1 LTIQITIIRIEGY
14 GPWTLTL
21 GTDREAQIQMLQAR
35 IYYDVQR
42 LFSQKECLV
51 YLNRFDEYFAITN
64 GLSLK
69 DHKDLQREIATL
81 YENLKISMTIGRGNT
96 SFEANVNAYEARKA
110 GNLLDRETR
119 IFGQTISSSPS
130 SKASSSTT
138 NSNYSESAHIM
149 HIDINGSEKISSK
162 MSPYEIT
169 ALVMKLYAKLSEAFL
184 KKGAMTFFL
193 GGDNFMVISNNIK
206 KEDAEIIIRSV
217 ANDIGIT
224 LNCGI
229 GIGRNGRKAAEAAT
243 RALDTIRDLRNEG
256 KIQPI
261 YEIQCL

>member
-64 GLSLK
+64 GLTLK
-69 DHKDLQREIATL
+69 DHKDLQKEIATL
-81 YENLKISMTIGRGNT
+81 YKNLKISMTIGKGNT

-110 GNLLDRETR
+110 GNLIDRETR
-119 IFGQTISSSPS
+119 IFGQTMSSSPS
-130 SKASSSTT
+130 LKASSSTT

-169 ALVMKLYAKLSEAFL
+169 ALIMKLYAKLSEAFL

>member
-1 LTIQITIIRIEGY
+1 MTIQITIIRIEGY

-81 YENLKISMTIGRGNT
+81 YKNLKISMTIGRGNT

-130 SKASSSTT
+130 SKSSSSTT

>member
-1 LTIQITIIRIEGY
+1 MTIQITIIRIEGY

-69 DHKDLQREIATL
+69 DHKDLQKEIATL
-81 YENLKISMTIGRGNT
+81 YKNLKISMTIGRGNT

-110 GNLLDRETR
+110 GNLIDRETR
-119 IFGQTISSSPS
+119 IFGQTVSSSPS
-130 SKASSSTT
+130 LKASSSTT

>member
-1 LTIQITIIRIEGY
+1 MTIQITIIRIDGY
-14 GPWTLTL
+14 GAWTLTL
-21 GTDREAQIQMLQAR
+21 GTDREAQLQMLQAR
-35 IYYDVQR
+35 IYYDLQR

-69 DHKDLQREIATL
+69 DHKDIQEEIATL
-81 YENLKISMTIGRGNT
+81 YKNLKISMTIGKGNT

-110 GNLLDRETR
+110 SNFLDKETR
-119 IFGQTISSSPS
+119 IFGQTIPSSSS
-130 SKASSSTT
+130 SKPSSSTT
-138 NSNYSESAHIM
+138 NPNYCEPAYIM
-149 HIDINGSEKISSK
+149 HIDIDGSEKVSSK

-169 ALVMKLYAKLSEAFL
+169 ALVMKLYAKLSQAFL
-184 KKGAMTFFL
+184 EKGAMTFFL
-193 GGDNFMVISNNIK
+193 GGDNFMVISNGIK
-206 KEDAEIIIRSV
+206 KEDARIIINSV
-217 ANDIGIT
+217 TNDIGIK

-229 GIGRNGRKAAEAAT
+229 GMGRNGRRAAEAAT
-243 RALDTIRDLRNEG
+243 RALDTIRDLRDEG

>member
-1 LTIQITIIRIEGY
+1 MTIQITIIRIEGY
-14 GPWTLTL
+14 GAWTLTL

-69 DHKDLQREIATL
+69 DHKDLQEEIATL
-81 YENLKISMTIGRGNT
+81 YKNLTISMTIGKGNT

-110 GNLLDRETR
+110 GNLLDRKTR
-119 IFGQTISSSPS
+119 IFGQTMSSSQS
-130 SKASSSTT
+130 SKASPSTT

-169 ALVMKLYAKLSEAFL
+169 ALVMKLYAKLSEGFL

-206 KEDAEIIIRSV
+206 KEDAEIIIKSI

-229 GIGRNGRKAAEAAT
+229 GVGRNGRKAAEAAT

>member
-1 LTIQITIIRIEGY
+1 MTIQITIIRIEGY

-81 YENLKISMTIGRGNT
+81 YKNLKISMTIGRGNT

-119 IFGQTISSSPS
+119 IFGQTMSSSPS
-130 SKASSSTT
+130 SKASSPTT
-138 NSNYSESAHIM
+138 NSDYSESVHIM

-206 KEDAEIIIRSV
+206 KEDAEIIIKSV

>member
-69 DHKDLQREIATL
+69 DHKDLQKEIATL
-81 YENLKISMTIGRGNT
+81 YKNLKISMTIGKGNT

-110 GNLLDRETR
+110 GNLIDRETR
-119 IFGQTISSSPS
+119 IFGQTMSSSPS
-130 SKASSSTT
+130 LKASSSTT

-206 KEDAEIIIRSV
+206 KEDTEIIIRSV

>member
-69 DHKDLQREIATL
+69 DHKDLQKEIATL
-81 YENLKISMTIGRGNT
+81 YKNLKISMTIGKGNT
-96 SFEANVNAYEARKA
+96 PFEANINAYEARKT
-110 GNLLDRETR
+110 GNLIDRETR
-119 IFGQTISSSPS
+119 IFGQTMSSSPS

-206 KEDAEIIIRSV
+206 KEEAEIIIKSV
-217 ANDIGIT
+217 ANGIGIT

-229 GIGRNGRKAAEAAT
+229 GIGRNGRRAAEAAT

>member
-1 LTIQITIIRIEGY
+1 MTIQITIIRIDGY
-14 GPWTLTL
+14 GVWTVTL
-21 GTDREAQIQMLQAR
+21 GTDREAQLQMLQAR
-35 IYYDVQR
+35 IYYDLQR

-69 DHKDLQREIATL
+69 DHKDIQEEIATL
-81 YENLKISMTIGRGNT
+81 YKNLKISMTIGKGDT
-96 SFEANVNAYEARKA
+96 PFEANVNAYEARKVD
-110 GNLLDRETR
+110 NFLDRETR
-119 IFGQTISSSPS
+119 IFGQTIFPS
-130 SKASSSTT
+130 SKSSSSTT
-138 NSNYSESAHIM
+138 NPNYYESAHIM
-149 HIDINGSEKISSK
+149 HIDIDGSEKVSSK
-162 MSPYEIT
+162 MSPYEVT

-193 GGDNFMVISNNIK
+193 GGDNFMVISNSIK
-206 KEDAEIIIRSV
+206 KEDIEIIINSIT
-217 ANDIGIT
+217 NDIGIK

-229 GIGRNGRKAAEAAT
+229 GVGRNGRKAAEAAT
-243 RALDTIRDLRNEG
+243 RALDTIRDLRDKG

>member
-1 LTIQITIIRIEGY
+1 MTIQITIIRIEGY

-69 DHKDLQREIATL
+69 NHKDLQREIATL
-81 YENLKISMTIGRGNT
+81 YKNLKISMTIGRGNT

>member
-1 LTIQITIIRIEGY
+1 MTIQITIIRIEGY

-35 IYYDVQR
+35 IYYDIQR

-81 YENLKISMTIGRGNT
+81 YKNLKISMTIGRGNT

-193 GGDNFMVISNNIK
+193 GGDNFMVISNDIK

>member
-69 DHKDLQREIATL
+69 DHKDLQKEIATL
-81 YENLKISMTIGRGNT
+81 YKNLKISMTIGKGNT

-110 GNLLDRETR
+110 GNLIDRETR
-119 IFGQTISSSPS
+119 IFGQTVSSSPS
-130 SKASSSTT
+130 LKASSSTT

>member
-69 DHKDLQREIATL
+69 DHKDLQKEIATL
-81 YENLKISMTIGRGNT
+81 YKNLKISMTIGKGNT
-96 SFEANVNAYEARKA
+96 PFEANINAYEARKT
-110 GNLLDRETR
+110 GNLIDRETR
-119 IFGQTISSSPS
+119 IFGQTMSSSPS
-130 SKASSSTT
+130 SKASSHTT

-206 KEDAEIIIRSV
+206 KEEAEIIIKSV
-217 ANDIGIT
+217 ANGIGIT

-229 GIGRNGRKAAEAAT
+229 GIGRNGRRAAEAAT

>member
-1 LTIQITIIRIEGY
+1 LTIQITIIRIDGY
-14 GPWTLTL
+14 GVWTVTL
-21 GTDREAQIQMLQAR
+21 GTDREAQLQMLQAR
-35 IYYDVQR
+35 IYYDLQR

-69 DHKDLQREIATL
+69 DHKDIQEEIATL
-81 YENLKISMTIGRGNT
+81 YKNLKISMTIGKGDT
-96 SFEANVNAYEARKA
+96 PFEANVNAYEARKVD
-110 GNLLDRETR
+110 NFLDRETR
-119 IFGQTISSSPS
+119 IFGQTIFPS
-130 SKASSSTT
+130 SKSSSSTT
-138 NSNYSESAHIM
+138 NPNYYESAHIM
-149 HIDINGSEKISSK
+149 HIDIDGSEKVSSK
-162 MSPYEIT
+162 MSPYEVT

-193 GGDNFMVISNNIK
+193 GGDNFMVISNSMR
-206 KEDAEIIIRSV
+206 KEDAEIIINSII
-217 ANDIGIT
+217 NDIGIK

-229 GIGRNGRKAAEAAT
+229 GVGRNGRKAAEAAT
-243 RALDTIRDLRNEG
+243 KALDTIRDLRDEG

>member
-1 LTIQITIIRIEGY
+1 MTIQITIIRIEGY
-14 GPWTLTL
+14 GAWTLTL

-69 DHKDLQREIATL
+69 DHKDLQKEIATL
-81 YENLKISMTIGRGNT
+81 YKNLKISMTIGKGNT

-110 GNLLDRETR
+110 GNLIDRETR
-119 IFGQTISSSPS
+119 IFGQTMSSSLS
-130 SKASSSTT
+130 LTASSSTT

>member
-1 LTIQITIIRIEGY
+1 MTIQITIIRIEGY

-42 LFSQKECLV
+42 LFSQKDCLV

-69 DHKDLQREIATL
+69 DHKDLQKGIATL
-81 YENLKISMTIGRGNT
+81 YKNLKISMTIGKGNT
-96 SFEANVNAYEARKA
+96 SFEANVNAYEARKTD
-110 GNLLDRETR
+110 NFIDRETS
-119 IFGQTISSSPS
+119 IFGQTMSSSPS

-206 KEDAEIIIRSV
+206 KEDAEIIIKSV

-229 GIGRNGRKAAEAAT
+229 GIGRNGRRAAEAAT

>member
-162 MSPYEIT
+162 MSLYEIT

>member
-81 YENLKISMTIGRGNT
+81 YKNLKISMTIGRGNT

-149 HIDINGSEKISSK
+149 HIDIDGSEKISSK

>member
-1 LTIQITIIRIEGY
+1 MTIQITIIRIDGY
-14 GPWTLTL
+14 GVWTVTL
-21 GTDREAQIQMLQAR
+21 GTDREAQLQMLQAR
-35 IYYDVQR
+35 IYYDLQR

-69 DHKDLQREIATL
+69 DHKDIQEEIATL
-81 YENLKISMTIGRGNT
+81 YKNLKISMTIGKGDT
-96 SFEANVNAYEARKA
+96 PFEANVNAYEARKVD
-110 GNLLDRETR
+110 NFLDRETR
-119 IFGQTISSSPS
+119 IFGQTIFPS
-130 SKASSSTT
+130 SKSSSSTT
-138 NSNYSESAHIM
+138 NPNYGESAHIM
-149 HIDINGSEKISSK
+149 HIDIDGSEKVSSK
-162 MSPYEIT
+162 MSPYEVT

-193 GGDNFMVISNNIK
+193 GGDNFMVISNSMR
-206 KEDAEIIIRSV
+206 KEDTEIIINSII
-217 ANDIGIT
+217 NDIGIK

-243 RALDTIRDLRNEG
+243 RALDTIRDLRDKG
-256 KIQPI
+256 KIQSI

>member
-1 LTIQITIIRIEGY
+1 MTIQITIIRIEGY

-69 DHKDLQREIATL
+69 DHKDLQKEIATL
-81 YENLKISMTIGRGNT
+81 YKNLKISMTIGKGNT

-110 GNLLDRETR
+110 GNLIDRETR
-119 IFGQTISSSPS
+119 IFGQTVSSSPS
-130 SKASSSTT
+130 LKASSSTT

>member
-69 DHKDLQREIATL
+69 DHKDLQKEIATL
-81 YENLKISMTIGRGNT
+81 YKNLKISMTIGKGNT
-96 SFEANVNAYEARKA
+96 SFEANVNAYEARKT
-110 GNLLDRETR
+110 GNFIDRETR
-119 IFGQTISSSPS
+119 IFGQTMSSSPS

-138 NSNYSESAHIM
+138 KSNYSESAHIM

-206 KEDAEIIIRSV
+206 KEDAEIIIKSV

-229 GIGRNGRKAAEAAT
+229 GIGRNGRRAAEAAT

>member
-1 LTIQITIIRIEGY
+1 MTIQITIIRIEGY

-69 DHKDLQREIATL
+69 DHKDLQREMATL
-81 YENLKISMTIGRGNT
+81 YKNLKISMTIGRGNT

-149 HIDINGSEKISSK
+149 HIDIDGSEKISSK

>member
-14 GPWTLTL
+14 GLWTLNL
-21 GTDREAQIQMLQAR
+21 GSDREAQLQMLQAR
-35 IYYDVQR
+35 IYYDLQR
-42 LFSQKECLV
+42 LFSQKDCLV

-69 DHKDLQREIATL
+69 DHKDIQEEIATL
-81 YENLKISMTIGRGNT
+81 YKNLKISMTIGKGNT

-110 GNLLDRETR
+110 SNFLDKETR
-119 IFGQTISSSPS
+119 IFGQTISSSKSP
-130 SKASSSTT
+130 SSTT
-138 NSNYSESAHIM
+138 NPNYCESAYIM
-149 HIDINGSEKISSK
+149 HIDIDGSEKVSSK

-169 ALVMKLYAKLSEAFL
+169 ALVMKIYAKLSEAFL

-193 GGDNFMVISNNIK
+193 GGDNFMVISNTIK
-206 KEDAEIIIRSV
+206 KEDAEIIINSII
-217 ANDIGIT
+217 NDIGIK

-229 GIGRNGRKAAEAAT
+229 GVGRNGRKAAEAAT
-243 RALDTIRDLRNEG
+243 KALDTIRDLRDEG

>member
-81 YENLKISMTIGRGNT
+81 YKNLKISMTIGRGNT

-193 GGDNFMVISNNIK
+193 GGDNFMVISNDIK

>member
-1 LTIQITIIRIEGY
+1 MTIQITIIRIEGY
-14 GPWTLTL
+14 GLWTLTL
-21 GTDREAQIQMLQAR
+21 GSDREAQLQMLQAR
-35 IYYDVQR
+35 IYYDLQR
-42 LFSQKECLV
+42 LFSQKDCLV

-69 DHKDLQREIATL
+69 DHKDIQEEIATL
-81 YENLKISMTIGRGNT
+81 YKNLKISMTIGKGNT

-110 GNLLDRETR
+110 SNFLDKETR
-119 IFGQTISSSPS
+119 IFGQTISSSKSP
-130 SKASSSTT
+130 SSTT
-138 NSNYSESAHIM
+138 NPNYCESAYIM
-149 HIDINGSEKISSK
+149 HIDIDGSEKVSSK

-169 ALVMKLYAKLSEAFL
+169 ALVMKIYAKLSEAFL

-193 GGDNFMVISNNIK
+193 GGDNFMVISNTIK
-206 KEDAEIIIRSV
+206 KEDAEIIINSII
-217 ANDIGIT
+217 NDIGIK

-229 GIGRNGRKAAEAAT
+229 GVGRNGRKAAEAAT
-243 RALDTIRDLRNEG
+243 KALDTIRDLRDEG

>member
-35 IYYDVQR
+35 IYYDIQR

-81 YENLKISMTIGRGNT
+81 YKNLKISMTIGRGNT

-130 SKASSSTT
+130 SKDSSSTT

>member
-14 GPWTLTL
+14 GAWTLTL
-21 GTDREAQIQMLQAR
+21 GTDREAQIQMLQTR

-69 DHKDLQREIATL
+69 DHKDLQKGIATL
-81 YENLKISMTIGRGNT
+81 YKNLKISMTIGKGNT
-96 SFEANVNAYEARKA
+96 SFEANVKAYEARKA

-119 IFGQTISSSPS
+119 IFGQTMSSSPS
-130 SKASSSTT
+130 SKVSSSTT
-138 NSNYSESAHIM
+138 NSNYSESVHIM

-169 ALVMKLYAKLSEAFL
+169 VLVMKIYVKLSEAFL

-206 KEDAEIIIRSV
+206 KEDAEIIIKSV

-229 GIGRNGRKAAEAAT
+229 GVGRNGRKAAEAAT

>member
-69 DHKDLQREIATL
+69 DHKDLQKEIATL
-81 YENLKISMTIGRGNT
+81 YKNLKISMTIGKGNT
-96 SFEANVNAYEARKA
+96 PFEANINAYEARKT
-110 GNLLDRETR
+110 GNLIDRETR
-119 IFGQTISSSPS
+119 IFGQTMSSSPS
-130 SKASSSTT
+130 SKASSYTT

-206 KEDAEIIIRSV
+206 KEEAEIIIKSV
-217 ANDIGIT
+217 ANGIGIT

-229 GIGRNGRKAAEAAT
+229 GIGRNGRRAAEAAT

>member
-1 LTIQITIIRIEGY
+1 MTIQITIIRIEGY

-69 DHKDLQREIATL
+69 DHKDLQEEIAIL
-81 YENLKISMTIGRGNT
+81 YKNLTISMTIGKGNT

-110 GNLLDRETR
+110 GNLLDRKTR
-119 IFGQTISSSPS
+119 IFGQTMSSSQS
-130 SKASSSTT
+130 SKASPSTT
-138 NSNYSESAHIM
+138 DSNYSESVHIM

-193 GGDNFMVISNNIK
+193 GGDNFMVISNNVK
-206 KEDAEIIIRSV
+206 KEDAEIIIKSI

-224 LNCGI
+224 LNSGI
-229 GIGRNGRKAAEAAT
+229 GVGRNGRKAAEAAT

-256 KIQPI
+256 KIQSI

>member
-69 DHKDLQREIATL
+69 DHKDLQKEIATL
-81 YENLKISMTIGRGNT
+81 YKNLKISMTIGKGNT
-96 SFEANVNAYEARKA
+96 SFEANVNAYEARKT
-110 GNLLDRETR
+110 GNLIDRETR
-119 IFGQTISSSPS
+119 IFGQTMSSSPS

-138 NSNYSESAHIM
+138 NSNYSESVHIM

-169 ALVMKLYAKLSEAFL
+169 VLVMKLYVKLSEAFL
-184 KKGAMTFFL
+184 KKGGMTFFL

-206 KEDAEIIIRSV
+206 KEDAEIIIKSV

-229 GIGRNGRKAAEAAT
+229 GVGRNGRKAAEAAT

>member
-1 LTIQITIIRIEGY
+1 MTIQITIIRIDGY
-14 GPWTLTL
+14 GAWTLTL
-21 GTDREAQIQMLQAR
+21 GTDREAQLQMLQAR
-35 IYYDVQR
+35 IYYDLQR

-69 DHKDLQREIATL
+69 DHKDIQKEMATL
-81 YENLKISMTIGRGNT
+81 YKNLQISMTIGKGNT
-96 SFEANVNAYEARKA
+96 PFRANVNAYEARKA
-110 GNLLDRETR
+110 GNFLDRETR
-119 IFGQTISSSPS
+119 IFGQTISSSASLKP
-130 SKASSSTT
+130 SSSTI
-138 NSNYSESAHIM
+138 NPNYYEPVYIM
-149 HIDINGSEKISSK
+149 HIDIDGSEKVSSK

-169 ALVMKLYAKLSEAFL
+169 ALVMKLYAKLSKAFL

-193 GGDNFMVISNNIK
+193 GGDNFMVISNSIK
-206 KEDAEIIIRSV
+206 KEDAKIIINSV
-217 ANDIGIT
+217 ANNIGIK

-243 RALDTIRDLRNEG
+243 RALDIIRDLREEG

>member
-1 LTIQITIIRIEGY
+1 MTIQITIIRIEGY

-69 DHKDLQREIATL
+69 DHKDLQKEIATL
-81 YENLKISMTIGRGNT
+81 YKNLKISMTIGKGNT

-110 GNLLDRETR
+110 GNLIDRETR
-119 IFGQTISSSPS
+119 IFGQTVSSSPS
-130 SKASSSTT
+130 LKASSSTT

-193 GGDNFMVISNNIK
+193 GGDNFMVISNDIK

>member
-1 LTIQITIIRIEGY
+1 MTIQITIIRIEGY

-42 LFSQKECLV
+42 LFSQKECLA

-69 DHKDLQREIATL
+69 DHKDLQKEIATL
-81 YENLKISMTIGRGNT
+81 YKNLKISMTIGKGNT
-96 SFEANVNAYEARKA
+96 PFEANINAYEARKT
-110 GNLLDRETR
+110 GNLIDRETR
-119 IFGQTISSSPS
+119 IFGQTMSSSPS
-130 SKASSSTT
+130 SKASSYTT

-206 KEDAEIIIRSV
+206 KEEAEIIIKSV
-217 ANDIGIT
+217 ANGIGIT

-229 GIGRNGRKAAEAAT
+229 GIGRNGRRAAEAAT

>member
-1 LTIQITIIRIEGY
+1 MTIQITIIRIDGY
-14 GPWTLTL
+14 GVWTLTL
-21 GTDREAQIQMLQAR
+21 GSDREAQIQMLQAR
-35 IYYDVQR
+35 IYYDLQR

-69 DHKDLQREIATL
+69 DHKDIQEEIAAL
-81 YENLKISMTIGRGNT
+81 YKDLKISMTIGKGNT
-96 SFEANVNAYEARKA
+96 PFEANVNGYEARKA
-110 GNLLDRETR
+110 ANFLDKETR
-119 IFGQTISSSPS
+119 IFGQTIP
-130 SKASSSTT
+130 SSSTT
-138 NSNYSESAHIM
+138 NPNYYEPAYIM
-149 HIDINGSEKISSK
+149 HIDIDGSEKVSSK

-169 ALVMKLYAKLSEAFL
+169 ALVMKLYAKLSQAFL
-184 KKGAMTFFL
+184 EKGAMTFFL
-193 GGDNFMVISNNIK
+193 GGDNFMVISNGIK
-206 KEDAEIIIRSV
+206 KEDARIIINSV
-217 ANDIGIT
+217 TNDIGIK

-243 RALDTIRDLRNEG
+243 RALDTIRDLRDEG

>member
-69 DHKDLQREIATL
+69 DHKDLQKEIATL
-81 YENLKISMTIGRGNT
+81 YKNLKISMTIGKGNT

-110 GNLLDRETR
+110 GNLIDRETR
-119 IFGQTISSSPS
+119 IFGQTMSSSPS
-130 SKASSSTT
+130 LKASSSTT

-206 KEDAEIIIRSV
+206 KEDTEIIIRSV

-243 RALDTIRDLRNEG
+243 RALDTIRELRNEG

>member
-35 IYYDVQR
+35 IYYDLQR

-64 GLSLK
+64 GLTLK
-69 DHKDLQREIATL
+69 DHKDLQKEIATL
-81 YENLKISMTIGRGNT
+81 YKNLKISMTIGKGNT

-110 GNLLDRETR
+110 GNLIDRETR
-119 IFGQTISSSPS
+119 IFGQTMSSSPS
-130 SKASSSTT
+130 LKASSSTT